1 MGVHIAHIPNVISY
15 QRTFIFLWRRNY
27 KEMSQVYR
35 RSNAVKVEPITTYNS
50 TELLLILEHEQHE
63 YVRTNQED
71 DQNR

>member
-1 MGVHIAHIPNVISY
+1 
-15 QRTFIFLWRRNY
+15 
-27 KEMSQVYR
+27 MSQVYR